1 MDEAFKAIKAI
12 KSEKVW
18 ENMARMCVKV
28 RHKELLC
35 FFLWGVAA
43 LEFDSQLC

>member
-28 RHKELLC
+28 IILRYL
-35 FFLWGVAA
+35 
-43 LEFDSQLC
+43 DSQTDR